1 MRRRRYLLAI
11 VIFAVGI
18 PPAHAAA
25 PSPTT
30 TDLVRS
36 TLGATT
42 AIAAQEPS
50 DVMVQVSTYPA
61 GAVRPWFASP
71 GPTFVAV
78 KSGMV
83 TVHRGDATGC
93 SSQTFSAGQGYF
105 APAGE
110 ARLIRNDGTQPAEI
124 YVARVALPVG
134 AAPRVDAKNPGG
146 ANCPDA
152 KSGESQPTT
161 TDLGRSTVQAPVAV
175 DAKETSDLAVQ
186 VSTYP
191 AGAVRPWFASPGVTF
206 VAVKSGAVTVHR
218 GDASGCTSQTY
229 SAGQGYFAP
238 AGEARLIRN
247 DRAQPAEIIV
257 ARLALPVEAAPRID
271 ATNPGGAECPDVEP
285 TQATSS
291 LPHTGGPAHATLLFA
306 AAFLILGG
314 AGIALGRTP
323 AHPTATRR

>member
-1 MRRRRYLLAI
+1 MRRCLCLLPI
-11 VIFAVGI
+11 VFALSI
-18 PPAHAAA
+18 PPARAAA

-42 AIAAQEPS
+42 AIAAQGPS

-78 KSGMV
+78 KSGTV

-93 SSQTFSAGQGYF
+93 TSQAFSAGQGYF

-110 ARLIRNDGTQPAEI
+110 ARLIRNDGTQSAEI

-134 AAPRVDAKNPGG
+134 AQPRVDAKNPGG

-152 KSGESQPTT
+152 KPGEPQPTT

-191 AGAVRPWFASPGVTF
+191 VGAVRPWFASPGATF
-206 VAVKSGAVTVHR
+206 VVVKSGAVTVHR
-218 GDASGCTSQTY
+218 GDATGCSSQTF

-238 AGEARLIRN
+238 AAEARLIRN
-247 DRAQPAEIIV
+247 DGTQTAEIIV
-257 ARLALPVEAAPRID
+257 ARPALPVGAAPRID
-271 ATNPGGAECPDVEP
+271 ATNPGGANCPEVEP
-285 TQATSS
+285 TQGTSA
-291 LPHTGGPAHATLLFA
+291 LPRTGGPAHTTLPFA

-314 AGIALGRTP
+314 AGIALGRRS